1 MWGGTQHDKTTHE
14 TEKDQRA
21 LLPDCLL
28 HAGPADAVNTDYM
41 LTVLH
46 TAHKSHR
53 SGSLGEMNEVSGL
66 SMCQPWPTSKV
77 PRRRPQE
84 FPVHARECG
93 FWPALLPNLAKKKGL
108 SW

>member
-21 LLPDCLL
+21 LLPGCLL
-28 HAGPADAVNTDYM
+28 HAGPADAVDTDYM

-53 SGSLGEMNEVSGL
+53 SRSLGEMNEVSGL
-66 SMCQPWPTSKV
+66 EHV
-77 PRRRPQE
+77 
-84 FPVHARECG
+84 
-93 FWPALLPNLAKKKGL
+93 PALAHQQGPQAEAAGVP
-108 SW
+108 STC